1 MKIIEL
7 KTLKDFAPAYPLVKQ
22 TNPTL
27 EKKEFEARLKK
38 MLKQGYRCIAMV
50 NDREYLGICGFWW
63 GTKIWCGDYI
73 DLDNLVVDE
82 KHRNKNIGKKLVAW
96 IENEAKTLGCDQT
109 SLDCYVSFYDTHRF
123 YFREGYIIKGY
134 HFIKPIQK

>member
-1 MKIIEL
+1 MKIFEL
-7 KTLKDFAPAYPLVKQ
+7 KTLADFAPAYNLVKQ

-27 EKKEFEARLKK
+27 TKSEYNARLKK

-50 NDREYLGICGFWW
+50 RDRKYLGICGFWW
-63 GTKIWCGDYI
+63 GTKLWCGDYI

-82 KHRNKNIGKKLVAW
+82 KHRNKNIGKELVAW
-96 IENEAKTLGCDQT
+96 VENLAKTLGCTQT
-109 SLDCYVSFYDTHRF
+109 SLDCYVTFYDTHRF

-134 HFIKPIQK
+134 HFIKPL